1 MSDPVKEQLSAFVD
15 GELPEAE
22 AQLLLKRLDSDP
34 ELTRLAAHYE
44 LIGSVL
50 RRERVVDAGFAA
62 RVHSDVA
69 AEQSHD
75 APAWRASAGGGF
87 AWRRLA
93 AGGTIA
99 AGVALVAVMG
109 LRTTGG
115 PGPDTGDATVADND
129 VGTQQPVSPE
139 SEIYTVPGVV
149 TAPGQVNVRYESQ
162 LVNYMLRH
170 SRTATGLGRSDMGAR
185 VISSGLVSEPAA
197 GDNDD
202 GNEEGRDNDAR

>member
-1 MSDPVKEQLSAFVD
+1 MSNPVNEQLSAFVD

-34 ELTRLAAHYE
+34 ELTRRAAHYE

-62 RVHSDVA
+62 RVQSDIA
-69 AEQSHD
+69 AEERYD
-75 APAWRASAGGGF
+75 APAAARGGF
-87 AWRRLA
+87 GWRRLA

-99 AGVALVAVMG
+99 AGVALVAVLG
-109 LRTTGG
+109 LRTTG
-115 PGPDTGDATVADND
+115 PSLDTGEAAVVDTD
-129 VGTQQPVSPE
+129 VSAQPASPE
-139 SEIYTVPGVV
+139 GEIYTVPGVV
-149 TAPGQVNVRYESQ
+149 AAPGQVNVRYESQ

-202 GNEEGRDNDAR
+202 IGDEEGRDNDAR